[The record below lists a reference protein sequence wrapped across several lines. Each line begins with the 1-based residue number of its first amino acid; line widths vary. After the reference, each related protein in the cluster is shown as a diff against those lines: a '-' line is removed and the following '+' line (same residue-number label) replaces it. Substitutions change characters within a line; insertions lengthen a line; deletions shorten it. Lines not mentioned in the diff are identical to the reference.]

1 MKDKL
6 REQEMERL
14 KSDAKVIIKM
24 IYMRIRMGGQ
34 RELTSNNVF
43 ALFYPLFLFFFYTW
57 TKA

>member
-34 RELTSNNVF
+34 GTERTHE
-43 ALFYPLFLFFFYTW
+43 
-57 TKA
+57 